1 MVSMVAVTKED
12 WTFKEVSTHQYSHG
26 FHQYPA
32 RMHPEIARRIIQKY
46 AKNSTDIV
54 LDPFMGSGGVLVES
68 LLNGNNSLGI
78 DLNPFAVLLSK
89 VKTTP
94 INAKN
99 LEETYQEIIRKSKLD
114 SQKNVK
120 YENTPEKLDLKF
132 WYPLDSRKKLP
143 ILKNH
148 VFNIQNK
155 NLRNFFMICFSLT
168 TRRASY
174 QKNSIYKTYRMKPEK
189 REDFE
194 PDTFKIF
201 TNICQKNIKNMMDFH
216 SEIESKKAN
225 AYPILGDTRNLGN
238 QFSKIPQEILD
249 DGKAHLVVTSPPYGD
264 HGTTVAYG
272 QFSKHLGLWLEL
284 KDMEELFAVDS
295 NGLGGKKIK
304 NSTDLESPLLDNI
317 FKKIEK
323 KDKKFPKKTNLSN
336 RAGDVYAFFFDLDT
350 CLEQL
355 SQYLKK
361 GKSHC
366 CFVVGNRTV
375 RREKIPTDEILVEL
389 SKKYDFKHIDTI
401 YRTIANKAMAVKN
414 APENISNYS
423 SDTMN
428 KESII
433 LLKY

>member
-1 MVSMVAVTKED
+1 MISMVSVTKED
-12 WTFKEVSTHQYSHG
+12 WTFKEIGTHQYSHG

-46 AKNSTDIV
+46 ATDSTDIV

-78 DLNPFAVLLSK
+78 DLNPFAVFLSG

-120 YENTPEKLDLKF
+120 YDNAPEKLDLKF
-132 WYPLDSRKKLP
+132 WYPPDSINKLP

-148 VFNIQNK
+148 VFKIQNK
-155 NLRNFFMICFSLT
+155 NLRNFFKVCFSLT

-174 QKNSIYKTYRMKPEK
+174 QKNSVYKTYRMKPEK

-284 KDMEELFAVDS
+284 KDIEELFAVDS

>member
-1 MVSMVAVTKED
+1 MVSLVSVTKED
-12 WTFKEVSTHQYSHG
+12 WTFKEISTHQYSHG

-46 AKNSTDIV
+46 AADSADVV

-68 LLNGNNSLGI
+68 LLHGNNSLGI
-78 DLNPFAVLLSK
+78 DLNPFAVLLSE

-94 INAKN
+94 INPNN
-99 LEETYQEIIRKSKLD
+99 LEETCQEIIKKSKLD
-114 SQKNVK
+114 SQKNTK
-120 YENTPEKLDLKF
+120 YDNSPEKLDLNF
-132 WYPLDSRKKLP
+132 WYPSDARKKLP

-148 VFNIQNK
+148 VFQIQNK
-155 NLRNFFMICFSLT
+155 NLRNFFKICFSLT
-168 TRRASY
+168 SRRVSY
-174 QKNSIYKTYRMKPEK
+174 QKNSIYKIYRMKPEK

-194 PDTFKIF
+194 PDTLKIF
-201 TNICQKNIKNMMDFH
+201 AGVCKKNIENMIDFH
-216 SEIESKKAN
+216 SEMKSKKVN
-225 AYPILGDTRNLGN
+225 AYPILGDTRDLGN
-238 QFSKIPQEILD
+238 QFSKVPQEILD

-272 QFSKHLGLWLEL
+272 QFSKHPGLWLEL
-284 KDMEELFAVDS
+284 EDKEELLSVDS

-304 NSTDLESPLLDNI
+304 NPTELESTSLDSVI
-317 FKKIEK
+317 KKIEK
-323 KDKKFPKKTNLSN
+323 KDKKLTKKTNLAN
-336 RAGDVYAFFFDLDT
+336 RAQDVHAFFFDLDT

-366 CFVVGNRTV
+366 CFVVANRTV
-375 RREKIPTDEILVEL
+375 RREKIPTDKILVEL
-389 SKKYDFKHIDTI
+389 STKYDFKHIDTI

-423 SDTMN
+423 SETMN
-428 KESII
+428 RESIV